1 MSTERAIYALAE
13 FTASMEMYEVK
24 PYLERT
30 VQICLAYLNG
40 QGQKRGVRYQ
50 SLNALSAIITA
61 GEESIMPMR
70 DTLLQTFYG
79 IVKNTTAPTEQAVK
93 GKALLCAG
101 SLASAC
107 GKENFP
113 QEALEE
119 FTKFGL
125 ECIQQQDAKLELRE
139 TSISYFSDISKILKS
154 QFAPIL
160 DSVLQPI
167 LEVIKADDGLVEKVR
182 DKEKQGF
189 SLDSDSEDEE
199 VVGIDLDSNFLDEK
213 AASIH
218 ALGNI
223 CLNCAGIMQ
232 PHMETVMEVLK
243 GVEMYFHENIR
254 FHVCQAYT

>member
-1 MSTERAIYALAE
+1 M
-13 FTASMEMYEVK
+13 K
-24 PYLERT
+24 PYLART
-30 VQICLAYLNG
+30 VQICLTYVNG

-70 DTLLQTFYG
+70 DALLQTFYA
-79 IVKNTTAPTEQAVK
+79 IVKNSTDPSQQVVK

-125 ECIQQQDAKLELRE
+125 ECIQQKDAKLELRE

-167 LEVIKADDGLVEKVR
+167 LEVITADDGILEKVT
-182 DKEKQGF
+182 DKKDKGF

-213 AASIH
+213 AAAIH
-218 ALGNI
+218 TLGNI

-232 PHMETVMEVLK
+232 PYMSKVMETLK
-243 GVEMYFHENIR
+243 TVEMYFHENIR
-254 FHVCQAYT
+254 FHVI